1 MRVTSTS
8 YYNNIYGENNK
19 LNQQLFDVNKQI
31 ASGQKIQY
39 AHENPGVFIDTLRLD
54 DEITTLTQTK
64 NSTDNAYK
72 LSSQTDTTIGDIVKT
87 LSSLKVKL
95 INAGTDSQSDASLE
109 AITKEMKGLKNHL
122 LTLANTSIGG
132 QFLFSGTATAQ
143 KPIDENGIYRGND
156 KNMEAFLGSGLKQKY
171 NITGT
176 QLFLGEENNVNRT
189 ITTNIPQF
197 NLTNLYA
204 NPSEETYITP
214 ASTIG
219 DLMGNVAGNST
230 AISHFYVQGT
240 KNDGEIFKTKI
251 SLNSTD
257 TIDTLLRNISS
268 LYGSNQTD
276 VTLNPHGQIE
286 IVDKKSGS
294 SKLEFHMVG
303 ATDFDATGIDEANV
317 TNITSLQSGTTDFK
331 EIITTPIATNNL
343 YIKEF
348 TNSGKNNVNGAAVGG
363 GAIVSGDLTING
375 IDIGALTVLAS
386 DSDTSLADA
395 INSKKDLTGVSA
407 TISSGKLL
415 LNSMTS
421 DSIIISGNTTNQT
434 ATEAATGLSF
444 QSYNTSGLNY
454 DKIPFSKDGASLTSN
469 MPQIIKSDNSY
480 ATNSTLLVSVAS
492 GNTLN
497 NEVFKMQGLDINGN
511 PFDIDINLLTAG
523 STVTINQANG
533 ITPPVNFNIENV
545 AGNATPANELTYQ
558 QLMDVMN
565 IAVTGQYPSAVL
577 PATYT
582 QALESANTLGSVSLN
597 KNGQIVFEDKMA
609 PSTSA
614 SISLYDSSADDFS
627 ASSNSVLTFNAN
639 SAITIRDPKID
650 LFSQIDKMI
659 QAVAQGKT
667 RADGT
672 DSRDPRN
679 IGIQNSIQMIDDLTD
694 HVSRLQTESGS
705 YSQVLRS
712 SSDRSSLLIVNSKM
726 LRSEIIDTDIAE
738 ATLRMQQLSLNY
750 QAMLSSISKV
760 SKLSLVNYL

>member
-1 MRVTSTS
+1 MRVTSMS

-87 LSSLKVKL
+87 LSSMNVKL
-95 INAGTDSQSDASLE
+95 INAATDSQSDASLE
-109 AITKEMKGLKNHL
+109 AIAKEMKGLKNNL

-156 KNMEAFLGSGLKQKY
+156 KSMEAFLGSGLKQKY
-171 NITGT
+171 NITGA
-176 QLFLGEENNVNRT
+176 QLFSGEESNVNRT
-189 ITTNIPQF
+189 ITTNVPQL
-197 NLTNLYA
+197 NLTDLYA

-219 DLMGNVAGNST
+219 DLMGNTVVNST
-230 AISHFYVQGT
+230 VMSYFYVQGT
-240 KNDGEIFKTKI
+240 KNDGETFKTKI

-257 TIDTLLRNISS
+257 TVDTLLRNISNV
-268 LYGSNQTD
+268 YGSNQIE

-286 IVDKKSGS
+286 IVDKKAGS

-303 ATDFDATGIDEANV
+303 AADFNTAGLDEADV
-317 TNITSLQSGTTDFK
+317 VNISSLQSGTTDFN
-331 EIITTPIATNNL
+331 EIIATPTPTNSL

-348 TNSGKNNVNGAAVGG
+348 TNSGKNSVNGATVGG
-363 GAIVSGDLTING
+363 GAIISGDLTING
-375 IDIGALTVLAS
+375 IDIGALTAS
-386 DSDTSLADA
+386 ALDSDTILTDA

-407 TISSGKLL
+407 TISNGKLL
-415 LNSMTS
+415 LSSMTS
-421 DSIIISGNTTNQT
+421 DPIIVSGNTTNQV

-444 QSYNTSGLNY
+444 QSYNISGLNY
-454 DKIPFSKDGASLTSN
+454 DKIPFSKDGPYLTSN
-469 MPQIIKSDNSY
+469 IPQIVKSNNNY
-480 ATNSTLLVSVAS
+480 ANNSTLLTSVAS

-511 PFDIDINLLTAG
+511 PFDIDINLFTTG
-523 STVTINQANG
+523 STVTVNQANG
-533 ITPPVNFNIENV
+533 ITPPISFNIENV
-545 AGNATPANELTYQ
+545 AGNATPADELTYQ

-565 IAVTGQYPSAVL
+565 IAVTGQYPSVVL

-582 QALESANTLGSVSLN
+582 QALTNASSLGSVSLN
-597 KNGQIVFEDKMA
+597 NNGQIVFEDKMS

-614 SISLYDSSADDFS
+614 SISLYDASADDLN
-627 ASSNSVLTFNAN
+627 ANSVLTFNAN
-639 SAITIRDPKID
+639 SAITVRDPKID

-659 QAVAQGKT
+659 EAVAQGKT
-667 RADGT
+667 RADGNE
-672 DSRDPRN
+672 SEDPRN
-679 IGIQNSIQMIDDLTD
+679 LGIQNSIQMIDDLTD
-694 HVSRLQTESGS
+694 HVSRLQAESGS
-705 YSQVLRS
+705 YSQVLQS
-712 SSDRSSLLIVNSKM
+712 SSDRNSLLIVNTKM

-750 QAMLSSISKV
+750 QAMLSTISKV